1 VSRSVGAGG
10 SSRFEEKEGPGASP
24 EDEGALFGLTDAALK
39 ELIGSTS

>member
-1 VSRSVGAGG
+1 MKLLPPKEENK
-10 SSRFEEKEGPGASP
+10 EEKEGPGASP